1 LASCLAT
8 GDNRGMSITVRLFAV
23 FRERVGQ
30 GSLSF
35 EAAADETVE
44 SVWGRIVAMCPDLEG
59 LRKVTQF
66 AVNGEYATPA
76 TPVRDGDE
84 VAFLPP
90 MSGGVF

>member
-1 LASCLAT
+1 
-8 GDNRGMSITVRLFAV
+8 MSITIRLFAV

-35 EAAADETVE
+35 EAAPDETVA
-44 SVWGRIVAMCPDLEG
+44 SVWARVAASRPDLEG

-66 AVNGEYATPA
+66 AVNGEYATPDS
-76 TPVRDGDE
+76 PVRDGDE

-90 MSGGVF
+90 MSGGVC